1 LKLKE
6 GLLDFG
12 RTQIPIILPVNTEI
26 LTMKK
31 APLLKDAEPVLHKAL
46 QNPIGCPPL
55 REIVQQKLQRNSNA
69 HAVIVLSD
77 NTRPVPYSG
86 KNGILFPI
94 IEILIKEGLS
104 PEQISMLI
112 ASGTHRAMEK
122 EELEEMID
130 PQVFKMGIDIFNNN
144 CQEISEFIFLGS
156 TTKGTRALINRHY
169 IESDIKILTGLVESH
184 FMTGVSGGRKSI
196 CPGLAAE
203 ETIFTLHSSPY
214 LNSPKARDLVLEGNP
229 CHEDALEVAKMAPP
243 DMIINVTLDRNYNL
257 TGIFAGE
264 LEQAH
269 LEAVKKLQHYVTIPV
284 IKKYDLVITHGGYV
298 GVNHY
303 QLAKAAVI
311 ASYIIKEG
319 GLCILAA
326 SMSDPD
332 PIGSVNYKNL
342 ISKLKE
348 LGTKNFL
355 NLILDPSWIFVLD
368 QWQVQM
374 WGHLFTKIPQENLI
388 YCCEELPED
397 ASIYLPGRDIRTIV
411 QEGKGLQKLVEY
423 SVDHAIQELRHILGK
438 EPSIAFLADGPYGI
452 PILMDIEQNK

>member
-1 LKLKE
+1 MKLKE

-26 LTMKK
+26 LTMKEV
-31 APLLKDAEPVLHKAL
+31 PLLKDAEPVLNKTL
-46 QNPIGCPPL
+46 QSPVGCPPL
-55 REIVQQKLQRNSNA
+55 QEIVQQKLQRNSNA

-86 KNGILFPI
+86 ENGILFPI
-94 IEILIKEGLS
+94 IETLIKGGLS
-104 PEQISMLI
+104 PDQISMLI
-112 ASGTHRAMEK
+112 ASGTHRAMKK

-130 PQVFKMGIDIFNNN
+130 LRVIKTGIDILSHNS
-144 CQEISEFIFLGS
+144 QKTSEFVFLGN
-156 TTKGTRALINRHY
+156 TTKGTKALINRHY

-196 CPGLAAE
+196 CPGLAAI

-229 CHEDALEVAKMAPP
+229 CHQDALEIAKMAPP

-269 LEAVKKLQHYVTIPV
+269 LEAVKKLQNYVTIPAV
-284 IKKYDLVITHGGYV
+284 KKYDLVITHGGYV

-311 ASYIIKEG
+311 ASYIIKEEG
-319 GLCILAA
+319 FCILAA

-332 PIGSVNYKNL
+332 PIGSSNYKNL

-355 NLILDPSWIFVLD
+355 NLILDPSWIFVPD

-397 ASIYLPGRDIRTIV
+397 ASIYLPGRDVRTIV
-411 QEGKGLQKLVEY
+411 QGEKSLQKLVEY
-423 SVDHAIQELRHILGK
+423 SIDYVIQELRHISGK
-438 EPSIAFLADGPYGI
+438 EPTIAFLADGPYGI
-452 PILMDIEQNK
+452 PILMDIERNK